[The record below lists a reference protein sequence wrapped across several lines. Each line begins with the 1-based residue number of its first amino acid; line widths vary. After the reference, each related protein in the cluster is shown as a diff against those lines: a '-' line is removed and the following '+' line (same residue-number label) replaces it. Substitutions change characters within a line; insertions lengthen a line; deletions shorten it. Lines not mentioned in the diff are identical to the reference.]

1 MLKEFKE
8 FALKGNM
15 VDMAVGIVIGAAFT
29 SIVNSLVKDILTP
42 LVGLLTGGV
51 DFSQQFVVLREG
63 GAPGPYLTI
72 EEASKAGAVTLNYG
86 LFVNA
91 VISFLIVA
99 FVLFLVVRAMNR
111 LTRLRAEEAPA
122 PTPTTQPC
130 PFCKMEIPIDAT
142 RCGHCT
148 SSLVESA
155 GQSM

>member
-29 SIVNSLVKDILTP
+29 SIVNSLVKDVITP
-42 LVGLLTGGV
+42 VIGLLTGGV

-63 GAPGPYLTI
+63 GVPGPYPTV
-72 EEASKAGAVTLNYG
+72 EEAAKAGAVTLNYG

-91 VISFLIVA
+91 VIGFLIVS

-111 LTRLRAEEAPA
+111 LKRLRAEEE
-122 PTPTTQPC
+122 PTPEPATQTC
-130 PFCKMEIPIDAT
+130 QFCKMEIPLGAI
-142 RCGHCT
+142 RCGYCT
-148 SSLVESA
+148 SSLVESH
-155 GQSM
+155 G

>member
-29 SIVNSLVKDILTP
+29 SIVNSLVKDIMTP
-42 LVGLLTGGV
+42 FIGFLTGGV

-63 GAPGPYLTI
+63 GAPGPYPTI

-111 LTRLRAEEAPA
+111 LKRLRAEEAPA
-122 PTPTTQPC
+122 PAPTTQAC
-130 PFCKMEIPIDAT
+130 PFCKMEVPIGAT
-142 RCGHCT
+142 RCGYCT
-148 SSLVESA
+148 SSLAESQ
-155 GQSM
+155 G

>member
-29 SIVNSLVKDILTP
+29 SIVNSLVKDVMTP
-42 LVGLLTGGV
+42 LIGLLTGGV
-51 DFSQQFVVLREG
+51 DFSQQFIVLREG
-63 GAPGPYLTI
+63 GALGPYLTI
-72 EEASKAGAVTLNYG
+72 EEAAKAGAVTLNYG
-86 LFVNA
+86 LFVNS

-111 LTRLRAEEAPA
+111 LKRLRAEEAPA
-122 PTPTTQPC
+122 PAPTAQAC
-130 PFCKMEIPIDAT
+130 PFCKMEIPVDAT

-148 SSLVESA
+148 SSLAESR
-155 GQSM
+155 G